1 MTPEEIKALLEQKK
15 ADFDAK
21 IAGLDT
27 TIQTKANELFA
38 GLETKMTETLNA
50 KDAEV
55 KALETRIDA
64 LVAEAK
70 AKQTKTEVK
79 SFSNEFS
86 KSIQEKHADLQLVSK
101 GRSVAFEM
109 KDLTINTNNTL
120 TGGLANENGGAV
132 IRQGD
137 AVILP
142 TPLVNFAN
150 LVATV
155 TGSEDTIR
163 IWREAATAN
172 AIASVTKGDAKP
184 EQDFDIPPVVFTAS
198 YRAGLYRFHK
208 SMMRN
213 LPWMQSRLP
222 QMLRR
227 NYFKSENASFYG
239 ALKAAASVYTGTGV
253 GVVALVEAIAQLE
266 AADFAVNGI
275 VLNPTDW
282 ANISVTRDDNNQFSL
297 PNTVTFVNGQL
308 TVNGIPV
315 YKATF
320 VTAGEFIVGDWTQ
333 AYKYVTDGL
342 KVEFFE
348 QDVDNVQYNAIT
360 TRVEESNVLV
370 IEQPLAFVRGE
381 LDGTPPS
388 V

>member
-1 MTPEEIKALLEQKK
+1 MDVEIKNALEAIKDQVVEKTK
-15 ADFDAK
+15 
-21 IAGLDT
+21 GLDGLEAKT
-27 TIQTKANELFA
+27 AQLIADAEAKMKTANEA
-38 GLETKMTETLNA
+38 EIKSV
-50 KDAEV
+50 KDEF
-55 KALETRIDA
+55 ENRIDA
-64 LVAEAK
+64 LVADMKAKKAEVEVKNFNTEFAK
-70 AKQTKTEVK
+70 ALKEKETELK
-79 SFSNEFS
+79 SV
-86 KSIQEKHADLQLVSK
+86 SIGQKVS
-101 GRSVAFEM
+101 FEL

-120 TGGLANENGGAV
+120 TGGLANESGGAV

-150 LVATV
+150 LIATV

-172 AIASVTKGDAKP
+172 AIATVAKGDAKP
-184 EQDFDIPPVVFTAS
+184 EQDFDVPPVVFTAT
-198 YRAGLYRFHK
+198 YRAGLYRYHK

-227 NYFKSENASFYG
+227 NFFKSENASFY
-239 ALKAAASVYTGTGV
+239 ATLKSAASVYVGTES
-253 GVVALVEAIAQLE
+253 GVVALVQAIAQLE
-266 AADFAVNGI
+266 AADFAANGV
-275 VLNPTDW
+275 VLNPSDW
-282 ANISVTRDDNNQFSL
+282 ANISVTRDDENGFTL
-297 PNTVTFVNGQL
+297 PSTVTFVNGQL
-308 TVNGIPV
+308 TINGIPV
-315 YKATF
+315 FKATW

-348 QDVDNVQYNAIT
+348 QDADNVQKNAIT
-360 TRVEESNVLV
+360 TRIEESNVLV

>member
-1 MTPEEIKALLEQKK
+1 MEQELKDALEAIKSQVTEKTK
-15 ADFDAK
+15 
-21 IAGLDT
+21 GLD
-27 TIQTKANELFA
+27 
-38 GLETKMTETLNA
+38 GLEA
-50 KDAEV
+50 KTAQLVADAEV
-55 KALETRIDA
+55 KMKTANEAEIKAVKDEFESRIDA
-64 LVAEAK
+64 LVADMK
-70 AKQTKTEVK
+70 AKKSETEVK
-79 SFSNEFS
+79 TFTSEFVKTLKEKEAQLETVSVGNKLSF
-86 KSIQEKHADLQLVSK
+86 Q
-101 GRSVAFEM
+101 M
-109 KDLTINTNNTL
+109 KDVTINTNNTL
-120 TGGLANENGGAV
+120 TGDLANENGGAV

-150 LVATV
+150 LIATV

-172 AIASVTKGDAKP
+172 AVASVAKGDAKP
-184 EQDFDIPPVVFTAS
+184 EQDFDVPPVVFTAN
-198 YRAGLYRFHK
+198 YKAALYRFHK

-213 LPWMQSRLP
+213 LPWMQARLP

-227 NYFKSENASFYG
+227 NFFKAENTAYYG
-239 ALKAAASVYTGTGV
+239 ALKAAASVYSGTGV

-266 AADFAVNGI
+266 AADFPVNGI

-282 ANISVTRDDNNQFSL
+282 ASISVTRDDENGFTL
-297 PNTVTFVNGQL
+297 PSTVTFTNGQL
-308 TVNGIPV
+308 TINGVPV
-315 YKATF
+315 FKATF
-320 VTAGEFIVGDWTQ
+320 VTAGEFIVGDWSQ

-348 QDVDNVQYNAIT
+348 QDVDNVQKNAIT
-360 TRVEESNVLV
+360 TRIEESNVLV

>member
-1 MTPEEIKALLEQKK
+1 MEQELKDALEAIKSQVTEKTKGLEGLEAKTTQLIADAEAKMKTANEAEIKAV
-15 ADFDAK
+15 
-21 IAGLDT
+21 
-27 TIQTKANELFA
+27 
-38 GLETKMTETLNA
+38 
-50 KDAEV
+50 KDEF
-55 KALETRIDA
+55 ESRIDI
-64 LVAEAK
+64 LVADMK
-70 AKQTKTEVK
+70 AKKSETEVK
-79 SFSNEFS
+79 TFTSEFVKTLKEKEAQLENVSTGNKLSF
-86 KSIQEKHADLQLVSK
+86 Q
-101 GRSVAFEM
+101 M
-109 KDLTINTNNTL
+109 KDVTINTNNSL

-150 LVATV
+150 LIATV

-172 AIASVTKGDAKP
+172 AVASVAKGDAKP
-184 EQDFDIPPVVFTAS
+184 EQDFDVPPVVFTAN
-198 YRAGLYRFHK
+198 YKAALYRFHK

-213 LPWMQSRLP
+213 LPWMQARLP

-227 NYFKSENASFYG
+227 NFFKAENAAYYG
-239 ALKAAASVYTGTGV
+239 ALKAAASVYSGTGV

-266 AADFAVNGI
+266 AADFPVNGI

-282 ANISVTRDDNNQFSL
+282 AAISVTRDDENGFTL
-297 PNTVTFVNGQL
+297 PSTVTFTNGQL
-308 TVNGIPV
+308 TINGVPV
-315 YKATF
+315 FKATF
-320 VTAGEFIVGDWTQ
+320 VTTGEFIVGDWTQ

-348 QDVDNVQYNAIT
+348 QDVDNVQKNAIT
-360 TRVEESNVLV
+360 TRIEESNVLV

>member
-1 MTPEEIKALLEQKK
+1 MEQDLKDALEAIKSQVTEKTKGLDGLEAKTAQLITDAEAKMKTANDAEIKAV
-15 ADFDAK
+15 
-21 IAGLDT
+21 
-27 TIQTKANELFA
+27 
-38 GLETKMTETLNA
+38 
-50 KDAEV
+50 KDEF
-55 KALETRIDA
+55 ETRIDA
-64 LVAEAK
+64 LVADMK
-70 AKQTKTEVK
+70 AKKSEVEIK
-79 SFSNEFS
+79 NFNTEFS
-86 KSIQEKHADLQLVSK
+86 KTLKEKENELKNVSTGNK
-101 GRSVAFEM
+101 LSFEM
-109 KDLTINTNNTL
+109 KDVTINTNNTL
-120 TGGLANENGGAV
+120 TGDLANENGGAV

-142 TPLVNFAN
+142 TPLVNFSN
-150 LVATV
+150 LIATV

-172 AIASVTKGDAKP
+172 AVASVAKGDAKP
-184 EQDFDIPPVVFTAS
+184 EQDFDIPPVVFTAN
-198 YRAGLYRFHK
+198 YKAALYRFHK

-213 LPWMQSRLP
+213 LPWMQARLP

-227 NYFKSENASFYG
+227 NFFKAENAAYYA
-239 ALKAAASVYTGTGV
+239 ALKSAASVYSGTGV

-266 AADFAVNGI
+266 AADFPVNGI

-282 ANISVTRDDNNQFSL
+282 AAISVTRDDENGFTL
-297 PNTVTFVNGQL
+297 PSTVTFTNGQL
-308 TVNGIPV
+308 TINGVPV
-315 YKATF
+315 FKATF

-348 QDVDNVQYNAIT
+348 QDVDNVQKNAIT
-360 TRVEESNVLV
+360 TRIEESNVLV

>member
-1 MTPEEIKALLEQKK
+1 MDVEIKSALEAIKEQVTEKTKGLEGLEAKTAQLITDAEAKMKTANEAEIKAV
-15 ADFDAK
+15 
-21 IAGLDT
+21 
-27 TIQTKANELFA
+27 
-38 GLETKMTETLNA
+38 
-50 KDAEV
+50 KDEF
-55 KALETRIDA
+55 ETRIDA
-64 LVAEAK
+64 LVADMK
-70 AKQTKTEVK
+70 AKKSETEVK
-79 SFSNEFS
+79 TFTTEFV
-86 KSIQEKHADLQLVSK
+86 KTLKEKESELKNVSTGNK
-101 GRSVAFEM
+101 LSFEM
-109 KDLTINTNNTL
+109 KDVTINTNNTL

-150 LVATV
+150 LIATV

-172 AIASVTKGDAKP
+172 AVAPVVKGDAKP
-184 EQDFDIPPVVFTAS
+184 EQDFDIPPVVFTAN
-198 YRAGLYRFHK
+198 YKAALYRFHK

-213 LPWMQSRLP
+213 LPWMQARLP

-227 NYFKSENASFYG
+227 NFFKAENAAYYG

-253 GVVALVEAIAQLE
+253 GVVALVEGIAQLE

-282 ANISVTRDDNNQFSL
+282 AAISVTRDDENGFTL
-297 PNTVTFVNGQL
+297 PSTVTFTNGQL
-308 TVNGIPV
+308 TINGVPV
-315 YKATF
+315 FKATF
-320 VTAGEFIVGDWTQ
+320 VTAGEFIVGDWSQ

-348 QDVDNVQYNAIT
+348 QDVDNVQKNAIT
-360 TRVEESNVLV
+360 TRIEESNVLV

>member
-1 MTPEEIKALLEQKK
+1 MEQELKDALEAIKSQVTEKTKGLDGLEAKTAQLIADAEAKMKTANEAEIKAV
-15 ADFDAK
+15 
-21 IAGLDT
+21 
-27 TIQTKANELFA
+27 
-38 GLETKMTETLNA
+38 
-50 KDAEV
+50 KDEF
-55 KALETRIDA
+55 ETRIDA
-64 LVAEAK
+64 LVADMK
-70 AKQTKTEVK
+70 AKKSEVEVK
-79 SFSNEFS
+79 NFNTEFS
-86 KSIQEKHADLQLVSK
+86 KTLKEKENELKNVSTGNK
-101 GRSVAFEM
+101 LSFEM
-109 KDLTINTNNTL
+109 KDVTINTNNTL
-120 TGGLANENGGAV
+120 TGDLANENGGAV

-142 TPLVNFAN
+142 TPLVNFSN
-150 LVATV
+150 LIATV

-172 AIASVTKGDAKP
+172 AVASVAKGDAKP
-184 EQDFDIPPVVFTAS
+184 EQDFDIPPVVFTAN
-198 YRAGLYRFHK
+198 YKAALYRFHK

-213 LPWMQSRLP
+213 LPWMQARLP

-227 NYFKSENASFYG
+227 NFFKAENAAYYA
-239 ALKAAASVYTGTGV
+239 ALKSAASVYSGTGV

-266 AADFAVNGI
+266 AADFPVNGI

-282 ANISVTRDDNNQFSL
+282 AAISVTRDDENGFTL
-297 PNTVTFVNGQL
+297 PSTVTFTNGQL
-308 TVNGIPV
+308 TINGVPV
-315 YKATF
+315 FKATF

-348 QDVDNVQYNAIT
+348 QDVDNVQKNAIT
-360 TRVEESNVLV
+360 TRIEESNVLV

>member
-1 MTPEEIKALLEQKK
+1 MEQELKDALEAIKSQVTEKTKGLEGLEAKTAQLIADAEAKMKTANEAEIKAV
-15 ADFDAK
+15 
-21 IAGLDT
+21 
-27 TIQTKANELFA
+27 
-38 GLETKMTETLNA
+38 
-50 KDAEV
+50 KDEF
-55 KALETRIDA
+55 ESRIDA
-64 LVAEAK
+64 LVADMK
-70 AKQTKTEVK
+70 AKKSETEIKNFNTEFAKTLKEK
-79 SFSNEFS
+79 ENEL
-86 KSIQEKHADLQLVSK
+86 KNVSTGNK
-101 GRSVAFEM
+101 LSFEM
-109 KDLTINTNNTL
+109 KDVTINTNNSL

-150 LVATV
+150 LIATV

-172 AIASVTKGDAKP
+172 AVASVAKGDAKP
-184 EQDFDIPPVVFTAS
+184 EQDFDVPPVVFTAN
-198 YRAGLYRFHK
+198 YKAALYRFHK

-213 LPWMQSRLP
+213 LPWMQARLP

-227 NYFKSENASFYG
+227 NFFKAENAAYYG
-239 ALKAAASVYTGTGV
+239 ALKTAASVYTGTGV

-266 AADFAVNGI
+266 AADFPVNGI

-282 ANISVTRDDNNQFSL
+282 AAISVTRDDENGFTL
-297 PNTVTFVNGQL
+297 PSTVTFTNGQL
-308 TVNGIPV
+308 TINGVPV
-315 YKATF
+315 FKATF

-348 QDVDNVQYNAIT
+348 QDVDNVQKNAIT
-360 TRVEESNVLV
+360 TRIEESNVLV

>member
-1 MTPEEIKALLEQKK
+1 MDVEIKNALEAIKDQVVEKTK
-15 ADFDAK
+15 
-21 IAGLDT
+21 GLDGLEAKT
-27 TIQTKANELFA
+27 AQLIADAEAKMKTANEA
-38 GLETKMTETLNA
+38 EIKSV
-50 KDAEV
+50 KDEF
-55 KALETRIDA
+55 ENRIDA
-64 LVAEAK
+64 LVADMKAKKAEVEVKNFNTEFAK
-70 AKQTKTEVK
+70 ALKEKETELK
-79 SFSNEFS
+79 SV
-86 KSIQEKHADLQLVSK
+86 SIGQKVS
-101 GRSVAFEM
+101 FEL

-120 TGGLANENGGAV
+120 TGGLANESGGAV

-150 LVATV
+150 LIATV

-163 IWREAATAN
+163 IWREAATTN
-172 AIASVTKGDAKP
+172 AIATVAKGDAKP
-184 EQDFDIPPVVFTAS
+184 EQDFDVPPVVFTAT
-198 YRAGLYRFHK
+198 YRAGLYRYHK

-227 NYFKSENASFYG
+227 NFFKSENASFY
-239 ALKAAASVYTGTGV
+239 ATLKSAASVYVGTES
-253 GVVALVEAIAQLE
+253 GVVALVQAIAQLE
-266 AADFAVNGI
+266 AADFAANGV
-275 VLNPTDW
+275 VLNPSDW
-282 ANISVTRDDNNQFSL
+282 ANISVTRDDENGFTL
-297 PNTVTFVNGQL
+297 PSTVTFVNGQL
-308 TVNGIPV
+308 TINGIPV
-315 YKATF
+315 FKATW

-348 QDVDNVQYNAIT
+348 QDADNVQKNAIT
-360 TRVEESNVLV
+360 TRIEESNVLV

>member
-1 MTPEEIKALLEQKK
+1 MNDEIKSALEALKNQVTEKTAGIEGIEAK
-15 ADFDAK
+15 AAK
-21 IAGLDT
+21 LVTDMEAKLL
-27 TIQTKANELFA
+27 ASNE
-38 GLETKMTETLNA
+38 TELKSV
-50 KDAEV
+50 KDA
-55 KALETRIDA
+55 LEARIDS

-79 SFSNEFS
+79 SFTTEFS
-86 KSIQEKHADLQLVSK
+86 KIVEEKHSELVNVTK
-101 GRSVAFEM
+101 GRSLGFEM
-109 KDLTINTNNTL
+109 KDLTINTNNSL
-120 TGGLANENGGAV
+120 TGGLANESGGAV

-137 AVILP
+137 ATILP

-155 TGSEDTIR
+155 TGSEDTLR
-163 IWREAATAN
+163 IWRETATAN
-172 AIASVTKGDAKP
+172 AVANVAKGDAKP

-198 YRAGLYRFHK
+198 YRAALYRFHK

-213 LPWMQSRLP
+213 LPWMQTRLP

-227 NYFKSENASFYG
+227 NYFKSENAAFYT
-239 ALKAAASVYTGTGV
+239 ALKTAATLYTGTGL

-275 VLNPTDW
+275 VLNPIDW
-282 ANISVTRDDNNQFSL
+282 ANISVTRDDENGFTL
-297 PNTVTFVNGQL
+297 PSTVTFVNGQL

-315 YKATF
+315 FKATF
-320 VTAGEFIVGDWTQ
+320 VTSGEFIVGDWTQ

-381 LDGTPPS
+381 LDGTAPS

>member
-1 MTPEEIKALLEQKK
+1 M
-15 ADFDAK
+15 
-21 IAGLDT
+21 
-27 TIQTKANELFA
+27 
-38 GLETKMTETLNA
+38 
-50 KDAEV
+50 
-55 KALETRIDA
+55 
-64 LVAEAK
+64 
-70 AKQTKTEVK
+70 
-79 SFSNEFS
+79 
-86 KSIQEKHADLQLVSK
+86 VSK

-150 LVATV
+150 LVSTV
-155 TGSEDTIR
+155 TGSEDTLR
-163 IWREAATAN
+163 IWRETATAN
-172 AIASVTKGDAKP
+172 AIATVAKGDAKP
-184 EQDFDIPPVVFTAS
+184 EQDFDIPPVVFTAA
-198 YRAGLYRFHK
+198 YRAGTYRFHK
-208 SMMRN
+208 SMMKN

-227 NYFKSENASFYG
+227 DYFKKENSDFYT
-239 ALKAAASVYTGTGV
+239 ALKTEASTYSGTGV

-266 AADFAVNGI
+266 SADFAVNGI
-275 VLNPTDW
+275 VLNPIDW

-297 PNTVTFVNGQL
+297 PGTVTFVNGQL

-315 YKATF
+315 FKATF

-348 QDVDNVQYNAIT
+348 QDVDNVQKNAIT

-381 LDGTPPS
+381 LDGTTPS
-388 V
+388 I

>member
-1 MTPEEIKALLEQKK
+1 MDVEIKSALEAIKEQVTEKTKGLEGLEAKTAQLITDAEAKMKTANEAEIKAV
-15 ADFDAK
+15 
-21 IAGLDT
+21 
-27 TIQTKANELFA
+27 
-38 GLETKMTETLNA
+38 
-50 KDAEV
+50 KDEF
-55 KALETRIDA
+55 ETRIDA
-64 LVAEAK
+64 LVADMK
-70 AKQTKTEVK
+70 AKKSETEVK
-79 SFSNEFS
+79 TFTTEFV
-86 KSIQEKHADLQLVSK
+86 KTLKEKESELKNVSTGNK
-101 GRSVAFEM
+101 LSFEM
-109 KDLTINTNNTL
+109 KDVTINTNNTL

-150 LVATV
+150 LIATV

-172 AIASVTKGDAKP
+172 AVAPVVKGDAKP
-184 EQDFDIPPVVFTAS
+184 EQDFDIPPVVFTAN
-198 YRAGLYRFHK
+198 YKAALYRFHK

-213 LPWMQSRLP
+213 LPWMQARLP

-227 NYFKSENASFYG
+227 NFFKAENAAYYG

-253 GVVALVEAIAQLE
+253 GVVALVEGIAQLE

-282 ANISVTRDDNNQFSL
+282 AAISVTRDDENGFTL
-297 PNTVTFVNGQL
+297 PSTVTFTNGQL
-308 TVNGIPV
+308 TINGVPV
-315 YKATF
+315 FKATF
-320 VTAGEFIVGDWTQ
+320 VTAGEFIVGDWTH
-333 AYKYVTDGL
+333 AYMYVTDGL

-348 QDVDNVQYNAIT
+348 QDVDNVQKNAIT
-360 TRVEESNVLV
+360 TRIEESNVLV

>member
-1 MTPEEIKALLEQKK
+1 MNEEIKSALEALKNQVTEKTAGIEGIEAK
-15 ADFDAK
+15 ATKLVADMEAK
-21 IAGLDT
+21 LTA
-27 TIQTKANELFA
+27 ANAE
-38 GLETKMTETLNA
+38 
-50 KDAEV
+50 EV
-55 KALETRIDA
+55 KSVKESLEARIDA
-64 LVAEAK
+64 LVADAK
-70 AKQTKTEVK
+70 AKQTKAEVK
-79 SFSNEFS
+79 SFATEFA
-86 KSIQEKHADLQLVSK
+86 KVVEEKHSDLVNVTK
-101 GRSVAFEM
+101 GRSVGFEM
-109 KDLTINTNNTL
+109 KDLTINTNNSL
-120 TGGLANENGGAV
+120 TGGLANEAGGAV

-155 TGSEDTIR
+155 TGSEDTLR
-163 IWREAATAN
+163 IWREAATEN
-172 AIASVTKGDAKP
+172 AVATVAKGSAKP

-198 YRAGLYRFHK
+198 YRAALYRFHK

-213 LPWMQSRLP
+213 LPWMQTRLP

-239 ALKAAASVYTGTGV
+239 ALKAAATLYTGTGV

-381 LDGTPPS
+381 LDGTAPS

>member
-1 MTPEEIKALLEQKK
+1 MEQELKDALEAIKSQVTEKTKGLDGLEAKTAQLIADAEAKMKTANEAEIKAV
-15 ADFDAK
+15 
-21 IAGLDT
+21 
-27 TIQTKANELFA
+27 
-38 GLETKMTETLNA
+38 
-50 KDAEV
+50 KDEF
-55 KALETRIDA
+55 ETRIDA
-64 LVAEAK
+64 LVADMK
-70 AKQTKTEVK
+70 AKKSETEVK
-79 SFSNEFS
+79 NFNTEFS
-86 KSIQEKHADLQLVSK
+86 KTLKEKENELKNVSTGNK
-101 GRSVAFEM
+101 LSFEM
-109 KDLTINTNNTL
+109 KDVTINTNNTL
-120 TGGLANENGGAV
+120 TGDLANENGGAV

-142 TPLVNFAN
+142 TPLVNFSN
-150 LVATV
+150 LIATV

-172 AIASVTKGDAKP
+172 AVASVAKGDAKP
-184 EQDFDIPPVVFTAS
+184 EQDFDIPPVVFTAN
-198 YRAGLYRFHK
+198 YKAALYRFHK

-213 LPWMQSRLP
+213 LPWMQARLP

-227 NYFKSENASFYG
+227 NFFKAENTAYYA
-239 ALKAAASVYTGTGV
+239 ALKSAASVYSGTGV

-266 AADFAVNGI
+266 AADFPVNGI

-282 ANISVTRDDNNQFSL
+282 AAISVTRDDENGFTL
-297 PNTVTFVNGQL
+297 PSTVTFTNGQL
-308 TVNGIPV
+308 TINGVPV
-315 YKATF
+315 FKATF

-348 QDVDNVQYNAIT
+348 QDVDNVQKNAIT
-360 TRVEESNVLV
+360 TRIEESNVLV